1 MNRILFLSTGLNCGG
16 AEMQIFHLAKGLQA
30 RGWQAQVVAMLSGGS
45 IAEMFEESSI
55 PVHDLGIRRGV
66 PDIRAFMRLRK
77 IILMFRPDVV
87 HSHMTHANLLARMT
101 RAICPIPVLVNTIH
115 NMTEH
120 RRWTELAYK
129 MTNSMADLTTI
140 ICQAA
145 AERYVKIGAVAANRV
160 QVVVNGL
167 PIEQFRPDS
176 RSRAAIRQELEI
188 SEEFVWLA
196 VGRMEAPKDYG
207 TLVRAVAQTR
217 NGLFLVA
224 GDGPLRREMEQLAAE
239 LRVLDRIRFLGI
251 RRDVPRLMAAA
262 DAYVMSSAWEG
273 LPMVLLEAAASGLPI
288 VATNVGGNSAIVRD
302 GISGYVVPPC
312 DPQALARAMQ
322 RMQMDPARP
331 TMGSVARDFV
341 EKHFSLSAVLDQWES
356 IYRAFMEKPLEE
368 MLAQGAAL

>member
-55 PVHDLGIRRGV
+55 PVHDLGIWRGV

-145 AERYVKIGAVAANRV
+145 AERYVNIGAVAANRV

-176 RSRAAIRQELEI
+176 RSRAAVRQELEI

>member
-356 IYRAFMEKPLEE
+356 IYGAFMEKPLEE

>member
-1 MNRILFLSTGLNCGG
+1 MNRILFLSTGLNRGG

-45 IAEMFEESSI
+45 IAEMFEESGI
-55 PVHDLGIRRGV
+55 PVHDLGMRRGV
-66 PDIRAFMRLRK
+66 PDVRALTRLRK
-77 IILMFRPDVV
+77 IILMFRPNVV

-101 RAICPIPVLVNTIH
+101 RAICPIPVLVNTMH

-145 AERYVKIGAVAANRV
+145 AERYVNVGAVAANRV

-176 RSRAAIRQELEI
+176 RSRAAIRQELGI
-188 SEEFVWLA
+188 SEEFVWLT
-196 VGRMEAPKDYG
+196 VGRMEAPKDYAN
-207 TLVRAVAQTR
+207 LVRAVAQTR

-224 GDGPLRREMEQLAAE
+224 GDGPLRKQVEQLAAD

-273 LPMVLLEAAASGLPI
+273 LPMVLLEASASGLPI
-288 VATNVGGNSAIVRD
+288 VATNVGGNSAVVRD
-302 GISGYVVPPC
+302 GISGYLVPPC
-312 DPQALARAMQ
+312 DAPALANAIE

-331 TMGSVARDFV
+331 TMGSVAREFV
-341 EKHFSLSAVLDQWES
+341 EKHFSLPAVLDQWES
-356 IYRAFMEKPLEE
+356 IYRAFMNKPLEE
-368 MLAQGAAL
+368 AVAEGAAL